1 MRPEKGPDVHET
13 LDHGHSPRYL
23 SLKRVAAADIIRLI
37 LLAFLVLLV
46 VTPLLR
52 LLLTTL
58 GSEGREAWSDVVR
71 GRLAP
76 NLLWEPLRN
85 TVAVGA
91 LVALFTVV
99 VGGLLA
105 WLVVMTDMPG
115 RRIIGALASIPYIIP
130 SFAIALA
137 WQTLFQNDR
146 LGGRV
151 GLFQELGFAVPDWLA
166 WGFVPVTIVLS
177 IHYFSLGFMLI
188 SAALASINSELLEA
202 AAMTGAGKARV
213 LKDIT
218 FRVVTPAVMSSILLS
233 FGNGVSNFAA
243 PAILGLPVRF
253 EVLSTRIFG
262 MIRIGQTE
270 RGFVLTVIL
279 ILIAALLL
287 WFNTRLIGGRRS
299 FATLTGKAGRRKRQ
313 ALGAAKWPLLLLS
326 GSICFATTV
335 LPLLA
340 LIGSSLTRRTGSFT
354 GGLTLHYW
362 IGRANP
368 SIAQGQEGVLRNPQV
383 AFAAFNTIGLG
394 LSVALAASLVG
405 LLIGYVAREKRGAV
419 NRIIESFS
427 YIPFFI
433 PGIAFGAA
441 YIALF
446 GRPIGPFPS
455 LYGTF
460 TLLVI
465 AAAAYNLPFAAQ
477 AGRATVS
484 QIAEELEEAA
494 IVVGAGLFR
503 RLVGIVLP
511 LAARGLFAGA
521 VLVFVKIVRDLSL
534 VILLVTPVNSVLSVV
549 AFQYS
554 SEGFAQFANAITV
567 IIATI
572 SVVVTLW
579 TRRLQGATQPWA
591 ESA

>member
-1 MRPEKGPDVHET
+1 MLHRTNAPV
-13 LDHGHSPRYL
+13 YL
-23 SLKRVAAADIIRLI
+23 RFKSLGAAGVIR
-37 LLAFLVLLV
+37 LVLLV
-46 VTPLLR
+46 FLALLVVAPLLR
-52 LLLTTL
+52 LLVTTL
-58 GSEGREAWSDVVR
+58 RPEGLEAWSDVLT

-91 LVALFTVV
+91 LVALFTIT
-99 VGGLLA
+99 VGGFLA

-115 RRIIGALASIPYIIP
+115 RRLIGALASIPYIIP

-151 GLFQELGFAVPDWLA
+151 GLLQELGFAVPDWLA
-166 WGFVPVTIVLS
+166 WGFLPVTLVLS
-177 IHYFSLGFMLI
+177 VHYFSLGFMLI

-202 AAMTGAGKARV
+202 ATISGASKARV
-213 LKDIT
+213 LRDIT
-218 FRVVTPAVMSSILLS
+218 FRVVTPAVTSSILLS

-270 RGFVLTVIL
+270 RGFVLTLIL
-279 ILIAALLL
+279 IFIAALLL
-287 WFNTRLIGGRRS
+287 WLNTRLVGGRRS

-313 ALGAAKWPLLLLS
+313 ALGAAKWPLFFVA
-326 GSICFATTV
+326 GSICFVTTV
-335 LPLLA
+335 LPILA
-340 LIGSSLTRRTGSFT
+340 LVGSSLTRRTGSFA

-362 IGRANP
+362 IGRSNP
-368 SIAQGQEGVLRNPQV
+368 AIAQGQEGVLRNPHV
-383 AFAAFNTIGLG
+383 ASAALNTIMLG

-419 NRIIESFS
+419 NRVIESFS

-446 GRPIGPFPS
+446 GRPVGPLPS

-460 TLLVI
+460 TLLII
-465 AAAAYNLPFAAQ
+465 AAATYNLPFAAQ
-477 AGRATVS
+477 AGRATMS
-484 QIAEELEEAA
+484 QIAAELEEAA
-494 IVVGAGLFR
+494 TVVGAGLLR

-521 VLVFVKIVRDLSL
+521 ILVFVKIVRDLSL
-534 VILLVTPVNSVLSVV
+534 VVLLVTPVTSVLSVV

-567 IIATI
+567 MIATL

-591 ESA
+591 ESS